1 MYGLWMVDFGF
12 VRQWR
17 FQAEGFMIPS
27 RLDYRC
33 IKSGVGYGGTGE
45 LDTTVTEF
53 DSRHLN
59 IT

>member
-1 MYGLWMVDFGF
+1 
-12 VRQWR
+12 
-17 FQAEGFMIPS
+17 MIPS

-59 IT
+59 ITSLKTLAFRHAVVISVCP

>member
-1 MYGLWMVDFGF
+1 
-12 VRQWR
+12 
-17 FQAEGFMIPS
+17 MIPS